1 MAAVAAGV
9 GVVSMAASPV
19 GDSAAVMVVEAFAA
33 ASVVIEA
40 DMVAEDMGTVTASGA
55 AGDMGLASG

>member
-9 GVVSMAASPV
+9 GVVSMAAPPV
-19 GDSAAVMVVEAFAA
+19 GDSAAAMVVEASAA
-33 ASVVIEA
+33 ASVAIEA
-40 DMVAEDMGTVTASGA
+40 DMVAEDTGTVTASGA